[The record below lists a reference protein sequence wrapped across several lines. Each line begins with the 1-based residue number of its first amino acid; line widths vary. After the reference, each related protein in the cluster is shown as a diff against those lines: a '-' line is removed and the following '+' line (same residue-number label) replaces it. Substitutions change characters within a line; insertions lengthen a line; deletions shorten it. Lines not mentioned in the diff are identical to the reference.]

1 MVYYDKDHLT
11 AQYNESLNAVVM
23 EWHDFAQGEPFRDGL
38 DAGLE
43 LVQKEN
49 AENWLAD
56 LREMGTVS
64 DSDQEWSN
72 NNWFPRAME
81 TSLSHMS
88 IVQPE
93 SVIANMSV
101 ENIMQE
107 VGDGEMKTHY
117 FDSRSEAT
125 QWLRNQS
132 VTP

>member
-1 MVYYDKDHLT
+1 MAHYEKDHLT
-11 AQYNESLNAVVM
+11 AQYNEELDAVVM
-23 EWHDFAQGEPFRDGL
+23 NWDNFAQGEEFRDGL

-43 LVQKEN
+43 LIKKEN

-56 LREMGTVS
+56 LREMGTVA
-64 DSDQEWSN
+64 DDDQEWSN

-81 TSLSHMS
+81 TSLSQMA

-107 VGDGEMKTHY
+107 VGDGELTTHY
-117 FDSRSEAT
+117 FDSRPEAT
-125 QWLRNQS
+125 EWLQEQS
-132 VTP
+132 E